1 MRIFLALFMM
11 LSIMLFSA
19 VVQGDTDYPP
29 TEQSAR
35 VDKIFERWNRDDSPG
50 FAVGI
55 FRHGRPLYVRGY
67 GMANLEYDIPIT
79 STSVF
84 RTGSIGKQFTAMCIA
99 MLAESGELSL
109 DDDVRKHLP
118 EMYRYAT
125 PVTIRHLVHHTSGVR
140 DYLVL
145 QGLAGR
151 VGDYFFTQKEA
162 LELLSR
168 QHSLNFNPG
177 QRYQYSNSNYILM
190 AEIVARVSGLS
201 LHDFTE
207 RNIFKPLAMNDS
219 HIHDD
224 RNRIVRNRATGYAH
238 LDEDGYRID
247 MTQLEIVGDGSVF
260 TTVED
265 LAKWDENYFEN
276 RLGKGTQ
283 ELLDTVLT
291 RGKLNNGEEIEYA
304 FGQMIDTYKGL
315 NRIRHTGSFKGFRA
329 SNTMFPEFRLVI
341 VILANTSAW
350 DSYQLQEQVADI
362 YLAEHLS
369 GDSKPR
375 ERPQWQGVREQRP
388 ISRQIADSELL
399 EYTGKYYSDELD
411 VTANLEV
418 ESGELMLHLA
428 RTSDTLYPIEEDK
441 FRTTYT
447 NDDAYEP
454 MDRYLIFGRTTDG
467 RISGFTMDADPIHD
481 IGFDKK

>member
-1 MRIFLALFMM
+1 MRILLALFMM
-11 LSIMLFSA
+11 LSIMISA
-19 VVQGDTDYPP
+19 VVQGDTDYPS
-29 TEQSAR
+29 TGQSAR
-35 VDKIFERWNRDDSPG
+35 VDQIFEQWNREDSPG

-55 FRHGRPLYVRGY
+55 FRDGRSLYTRGY

-99 MLAESGELSL
+99 ILAESGELSL
-109 DDDVRKHLP
+109 DDDIRKHLP
-118 EMYRYAT
+118 GMYQYAT

-151 VGDYFFTQKEA
+151 VGDYFFTQQEA

-168 QHSLNFNPG
+168 QRNLNFNPG

-190 AEIVARVSGLS
+190 AEVVARVSGLS
-201 LHDFTE
+201 LHDFAQ
-207 RNIFKPLAMNDS
+207 RNIFTPLAMNDS

-224 RNRIVRNRATGYAH
+224 RNRVVRNRATGYAH
-238 LDEDGYRID
+238 LDEGGYRID

-265 LAKWDENYFEN
+265 LAKWDQNYFEN

-291 RGKLNNGEEIEYA
+291 RGKLHNGEEIEYA

-315 NRIRHTGSFKGFRA
+315 KRIRHTGSFKGFRA
-329 SNTMFPEFRLVI
+329 SNTMFPEYRLAI

-362 YLAEHLS
+362 YLADHIAGAS
-369 GDSKPR
+369 VAR
-375 ERPQWQGVREQRP
+375 ETPQWQGVREQYP
-388 ISRQIADSELL
+388 AAKPVAESDLL
-399 EYTGKYYSDELD
+399 QYTGLYYSRELD
-411 VTANLEV
+411 VTANLEM
-418 ESGELMLHLA
+418 ESGELVLHLV
-428 RTSDTLYPIEEDK
+428 RTSDTLFPIEADK

-454 MDRYLIFGRTTDG
+454 MDRYLNFGRTTDG
-467 RISGFTMDADPIHD
+467 RISGFLMDADPIRD
-481 IGFDKK
+481 IGFDKEL